1 MQHGLSRRTTAVTP
15 GTSTPMLVSLLDAS
29 LHSTLPKCVLTF
41 QLYCV
46 EGTTN
51 HTWHGG
57 RAKYTLIRIPAS
69 HKLGTGSNAAELAPK
84 GAPVSTTATDN
95 GAGSVDVREINVG
108 ASTDDPM
115 QLIVGKGWWKRSEL
129 VDENGYCLI
138 SETVMPGWHPN
149 DHAFLSRSDLA
160 ELFPGNEAW
169 VKANERHTLETV
181 IFT

>member
-1 MQHGLSRRTTAVTP
+1 MNAIETCLKYIRDLGLAPHPEGGFFVVTYVSDILIPSPVASR
-15 GTSTPMLVSLLDAS
+15 
-29 LHSTLPKCVLTF
+29 
-41 QLYCV
+41 
-46 EGTTN
+46 
-51 HTWHGG
+51 